1 MSLSRISM
9 PTVYVCYEGGRASID
24 INEEI
29 KTIGNVRI
37 STNSGVM
44 MKALNPGIVNV
55 KMFRG
60 F

>member
-1 MSLSRISM
+1 M